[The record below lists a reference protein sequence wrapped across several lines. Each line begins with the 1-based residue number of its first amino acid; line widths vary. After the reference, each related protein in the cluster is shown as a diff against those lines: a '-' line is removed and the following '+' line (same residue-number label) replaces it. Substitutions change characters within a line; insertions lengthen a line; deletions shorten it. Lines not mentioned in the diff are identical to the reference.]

1 MDILLKNIKIVS
13 PEDKINAAYDVLIE
27 NGIIKS
33 IGKDIK
39 TKDETRILDCAG
51 KTAVPG
57 FFDMHVHFREPGAEY
72 KEDIESGI
80 ASAANGGFTGVLM
93 MPNTNPP
100 VSDKSVISFLKNR
113 TQGKIVDAMISASIT
128 KNRKGGELNNIRECI
143 EAGAAAF
150 TDDGSVVASP
160 EIMNKI
166 LALSSEYGF
175 MVLQHAE
182 NPNLCD
188 GGVINEGEVSE
199 KLNLKGMPCLGEV
212 SIVVQDIAIANK
224 NKGSRYHLQHISCG
238 KSCEIIRDERIT
250 NKNITAEACPHHF
263 ILTDEAVVTQGSN
276 AKMNPPLRLQSDID
290 KIIEGLKD
298 GSISV
303 ICTDHAPHSAEE
315 KNKPVENSPFGIVG
329 LETSIALSYTHL
341 VENGNITFEKLI
353 YLMSVNPRSLL
364 NLPVIRFAEGEKAN
378 ITILDTNASWTIDKN
393 KFKSK
398 SRNTPFDSF
407 KVTCKPF
414 AVINNNQIYFSDL

>member
-13 PEDKINAAYDVLIE
+13 PEDKINAVYDVLIE

-39 TKDETRILDCAG
+39 PNDKIQILDCSG

-72 KEDIESGI
+72 KEDVESGI
-80 ASAANGGFTGVLM
+80 ASASNGGFTGVLL

-100 VSDKSVISFLKNR
+100 VSDKNVISFLKQK
-113 TQGKIVDAMISASIT
+113 TEGKIVDTLISASVT
-128 KNRKGGELNNIRECI
+128 KNRKGGELNNVRECI
-143 EAGAAAF
+143 KAGASAF

-160 EIMNKI
+160 EIMNEI

-182 NPNLCD
+182 NPNFCD
-188 GGVINEGEVSE
+188 RGVINEGEVSE
-199 KLNLKGMPCLGEV
+199 KMNLKGLPCIGEV
-212 SIVVQDIAIANK
+212 SVVVQDIAIANK

-238 KSCEIIRDERIT
+238 ESCEIIREERKA
-250 NKNITAEACPHHF
+250 NNNITAEACPHHF
-263 ILTDEAVVTQGSN
+263 ILTDEAVLTQGSN
-276 AKMNPPLRLQSDID
+276 AKMNPPLRLQSDVD
-290 KIIEGLKD
+290 KIIEGLRD

-315 KNKPVENSPFGIVG
+315 KNEPIENSPFGIIG
-329 LETSIALSYTHL
+329 LETSVALSYTHL
-341 VENGNITFEKLI
+341 VENGNLSFEKLI

-364 NLPVIRFAEGEKAN
+364 KLPEIKFAEGEKAN
-378 ITILDTNASWTIDKN
+378 ITILDTNAKWTIDKN

-398 SRNTPFDSF
+398 SRNTPFDGF
-407 KVTCKPF
+407 KVTCKPY

>member
-13 PEDKINAAYDVLIE
+13 PEDKINAVYDVLIE
-27 NGIIKS
+27 NGIIKA
-33 IGKDIK
+33 IGKKINP
-39 TKDETRILDCAG
+39 KDDTRILDCNG

-100 VSDKSVISFLKNR
+100 VSDKNVISFLKQR
-113 TQGKIVDAMISASIT
+113 VQGKIVDTLISASIT
-128 KNRKGGELNNIRECI
+128 KNRKGGELNNIRECLD
-143 EAGAAAF
+143 AGAAAF

-160 EIMNKI
+160 EIMNEI
-166 LALSSEYGF
+166 LSLSSKYGF

-188 GGVINEGEVSE
+188 GGVINEGEISD
-199 KLNLKGMPCLGEV
+199 KMNLKGLPCLGEV
-212 SIVVQDIAIANK
+212 SIVVQDISIANK
-224 NKGSRYHLQHISCG
+224 NKGSRYHLQHISCA
-238 KSCEIIRDERIT
+238 KSCEIIRDERKKNI
-250 NKNITAEACPHHF
+250 NITAEACPHHF
-263 ILTDEAVVTQGSN
+263 ILTDEAVLTQGSN

-298 GSISV
+298 GTLSV

-315 KNKPVENSPFGIVG
+315 KNKSIENSPFGIIG
-329 LETSIALSYTHL
+329 LETSVALSYTHL

-353 YLMSVNPRSLL
+353 YLMSVNPRSML
-364 NLPVIRFAEGEKAN
+364 NLPEIKFAVGEKAN
-378 ITILDTNASWTIDKN
+378 ITILDTNAGWTIDKN

-398 SRNTPFDSF
+398 SRNTPFDGF